1 MRWVETIYPPK
12 LRSGDQIRIV
22 APSRSRALVAEHDH
36 SAIIEARFAELGLS
50 LSYGAHV
57 DERDAFISSPVE
69 ARVADLHAAFADPAV
84 AGIMTV
90 IGGYNCN
97 ELLPSLDWE
106 LIRANPKVFC
116 GYSDITAL
124 HGAMLARG
132 GLVTYNGPHWSS
144 FGMARHFEPTLRW
157 FTACLLQDDPV
168 RLEPARSWTDDEWF
182 RDQENREVLQ
192 TDGWWPLRG
201 GQAAGTLI
209 GGNLSTF
216 CLLQG
221 TPYLPPLAGAVFFV
235 EDDFESQPAHF
246 ARQLTSLLQLP
257 AAAGIRGL
265 VVGRFQRASHLTRPL
280 LEEIVARQPV
290 LAGLPVL
297 ANVDVGHTS
306 PFATLPIGGQV
317 LMSADAN
324 DLHITL
330 TRH

>member
-1 MRWVETIYPPK
+1 VETIYPPK
-12 LRSGDQIRIV
+12 LRRGDQIRVV
-22 APSRSRALVAEHDH
+22 APAGSRALVAEHDH

-57 DERDAFISSPVE
+57 DERDAFNSSPIA

-90 IGGYNCN
+90 IGGYNSN
-97 ELLPSLDWE
+97 ELLPYLDWD

-124 HGAMLARG
+124 HGAMLARS
-132 GLVTYNGPHWSS
+132 GLVSYNGPHWSS
-144 FGMARHFEPTLRW
+144 FGMARHFSQTAEW
-157 FTACLLQDDPV
+157 FAACLLRDDPV
-168 RLEPARSWTDDEWF
+168 RLKPAPAWTDDQWF
-182 RDQENREVLQ
+182 RDQDHRELLETV
-192 TDGWWPLRG
+192 GWWSLRP
-201 GQAAGTLI
+201 GQAAGPLI

-221 TPYLPPLAGAVFFV
+221 TPYLPSLDGAVLLV
-235 EDDFESQPAHF
+235 EDDFESQAVHF
-246 ARQLTSLLQLP
+246 ARNLTSLLQLP

-265 VVGRFQRASHLTRPL
+265 LVGRFQRASQLTRPL

-306 PFATLPIGGQV
+306 PFATLPIGGEV
-317 LMSADAN
+317 LMSARPGE
-324 DLHITL
+324 LHLTL